1 MQGNTSSRNKRRMC
15 YFNSS
20 NDMWLRTVAKSWK
33 YKSVILICG
42 LQMFFIT
49 KPVTADMFI
58 FIPKENIKEVSR
70 QSAEKGILGLDKKE
84 NCDIKKLLSC
94 IWPSCSTPT
103 IVWNVLCQQKHQ
115 ETTKRW
121 NILPKKNF
129 IELIYASMLNSWEPN
144 RGSCTWS
151 ESCRLCYRINHRS
164 WAAW

>member
-1 MQGNTSSRNKRRMC
+1 
-15 YFNSS
+15 
-20 NDMWLRTVAKSWK
+20 
-33 YKSVILICG
+33 
-42 LQMFFIT
+42 MFFIT

-115 ETTKRW
+115 RQQKDEIFSPRRT
-121 NILPKKNF
+121 L
-129 IELIYASMLNSWEPN
+129 
-144 RGSCTWS
+144 
-151 ESCRLCYRINHRS
+151 
-164 WAAW
+164 